1 MQHFLDD
8 QSATVRRVPRRLVL
22 RAGAL
27 LGAGT
32 ALAASV
38 PTIALAK
45 GNDFAARRRAVLA
58 AGERARRRVSPGWR
72 SANGFLAETR
82 ADSGGEVW
90 TREVSGTPLT
100 LALRDGDARTLL
112 EYAVRRFHYEVAEL
126 GPDDASGFLADAPR
140 RGAWSNQ
147 ASGTSVRLLPGR
159 YPVGAEDG
167 LFGYQVDVVR
177 DILANCEKQLGWG
190 GDLSPRCEGYFY
202 VVGKQGDGNLRKAG
216 QARRARESSPG
227 HKAGALRLGA

>member
-1 MQHFLDD
+1 VQHSSNP
-8 QSATVRRVPRRLVL
+8 SATGRPVPRRLVL

-32 ALAASV
+32 ALAVSV

-45 GNDFAARRRAVLA
+45 GNDFLVRRRAVLA
-58 AGERARRRVSPGWR
+58 AGDRARRRVSPGWR

-100 LALRDGDARTLL
+100 LALRDGDVRALL
-112 EYAVRRFHYEVAEL
+112 EYAIRRFHYEVTEL
-126 GPDDASGFLADAPR
+126 GPGDATGFSSEAPR
-140 RGAWSNQ
+140 RGVWSNQ
-147 ASGTSVRLLPGR
+147 ASGTAVRLLPGR

-167 LFGYQVDVVR
+167 LFDHQVAVVR
-177 DILANCEKQLGWG
+177 DILSGCDKQLAWG

-202 VVGKQGDGNLRKAG
+202 VVGKPGDSKLRKAG
-216 QARRARESSPG
+216 QTRRAHESSPG
-227 HKAGALRLGA
+227 RKAGVLRSGA